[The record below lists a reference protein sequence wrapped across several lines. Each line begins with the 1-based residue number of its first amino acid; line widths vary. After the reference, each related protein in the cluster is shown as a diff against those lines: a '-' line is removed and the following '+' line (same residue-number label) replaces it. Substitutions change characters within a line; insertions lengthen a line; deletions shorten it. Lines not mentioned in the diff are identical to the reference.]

1 MNRVTLGRTGIE
13 VSKLGIGTGTAH
25 PSGHCA
31 QALMER
37 EKLAE
42 LLVFAFDHG
51 INFWDTAV
59 QYGTYPHIREAL
71 KHVKR
76 SDVVITTKL
85 LSTQKKDTIRD
96 FNDSLRALNVDYID
110 VCLLHGIKTERELKT
125 KLNALDTLLELK
137 REGKVRAVGLSS
149 HGISALQAV
158 TKLPEIELVWVR
170 LNFAGI
176 CMDSCSL
183 NIYDQ
188 RASISWIKKTAQHLL
203 PERIRTAV
211 RPKPESQLISTD
223 DRQAVED
230 TVRVI
235 HSQSKGVVGMKV
247 LAEGQLKDDAQRS
260 IRYVR
265 DLPYVDS
272 FIIGML
278 NKDEIVEN
286 CKTADVN
293 SEL

>member
-1 MNRVTLGRTGIE
+1 MNRVTLGKTGIE

-37 EKLAE
+37 EELAE

-59 QYGTYPHIREAL
+59 QYGTYLHIREAL

-85 LSTQKKDTIRD
+85 LSTHKKDTIRD
-96 FNDSLRALNVDYID
+96 FNDSLKALNVDYID

-125 KLNALDTLLELK
+125 KLNVLDTLLELK
-137 REGKVRAVGLSS
+137 REGKIRAVGLSS
-149 HGISALQAV
+149 HGLSALQAV

-176 CMDSCSL
+176 CMDPCSL

-188 RASISWIKKTAQHLL
+188 CASLSWIKKSAQHLL
-203 PERIRTAV
+203 PERIRSAV
-211 RPKPESQLISTD
+211 RPKLESQLISTD
-223 DRQAVED
+223 DRQVVED
-230 TVRVI
+230 TVRII

-247 LAEGQLKDDAQRS
+247 LAEGQLKDNAQRS
-260 IRYVR
+260 VRYVR
-265 DLPYVDS
+265 NLPYVDS

-286 CKTADVN
+286 CKTA
-293 SEL
+293 EC